1 MERHLKSL
9 HHAIRCKKM
18 LTDIQRCLIDVK
30 RCSYTLIK
38 HRQGCN
44 ADTGFP
50 NLHPSNPN
58 TLVSFTSMWY
68 NRWKAGDRKGRPYTR
83 MRYLAMELPKRKQI
97 RLPDYDYSA
106 SGAYFVT
113 VCTQGRCC
121 ILSDIAVGALH
132 EAPAISVRL
141 TQIGQIVD
149 EVIRS
154 LPARYSDLEAD
165 QYVVMPNHIHLLLRI
180 EAGRAI
186 RESPLRADGTR
197 PLLAKAVGI

>member
-1 MERHLKSL
+1 
-9 HHAIRCKKM
+9 
-18 LTDIQRCLIDVK
+18 
-30 RCSYTLIK
+30 
-38 HRQGCN
+38 
-44 ADTGFP
+44 
-50 NLHPSNPN
+50 
-58 TLVSFTSMWY
+58 
-68 NRWKAGDRKGRPYTR
+68 
-83 MRYLAMELPKRKQI
+83 MELPKRKQL

-154 LPARYSDLEAD
+154 LPARYSDLEVD

-197 PLLAKAVGI
+197 PLLAKAVGYLKMNSSKRIHEKHPKLQIWQRGYYEHVIRNEKDYLEICEYIENNPARWAEDRYYQA